1 MSKTEKV
8 VSWVVYR
15 MTTHGKPNRVNAV
28 CQQDEW
34 EAIERARP
42 GYHTLILAG
51 ITSEGEAERL
61 ARKIPLD
68 GDTSK
73 PPKSQALPPRSASN
87 PTAAGGE
94 AGIPPPSS
102 AGTRSHASPDV
113 GETIL
118 GKLPSQ

>member
-15 MTTHGKPNRVNAV
+15 MTIHGKPNVVNAV
-28 CQQDEW
+28 CKQDEW
-34 EAIERARP
+34 EAMERAKP

-51 ITSEGEAERL
+51 ITNEGEAERL
-61 ARKIPLD
+61 ARSSPLG

-73 PPKSQALPPRSASN
+73 PAKSQALPPCSASN
-87 PTAAGGE
+87 PLAAGGE
-94 AGIPPPSS
+94 AGNPPQSS

-113 GETIL
+113 GGMIH
-118 GKLPSQ
+118 

>member
-15 MTTHGKPNRVNAV
+15 MTTHGKPNGGNAV

-34 EAIERARP
+34 EAIERAAP

-61 ARKIPLD
+61 ARSIPLD

-87 PTAAGGE
+87 PLAAGGE
-94 AGIPPPSS
+94 AGIPPQSS
-102 AGTRSHASPDV
+102 VETPSHASPDV
-113 GETIL
+113 AGMIH
-118 GKLPSQ
+118 

>member
-1 MSKTEKV
+1 MNKTEKV

-15 MTTHGKPNRVNAV
+15 MTTHGTPNGVNAV
-28 CQQDEW
+28 CQQEEW
-34 EAIERARP
+34 EAMERARP

-61 ARKIPLD
+61 ARRIPLD

-73 PPKSQALPPRSASN
+73 PPKSQALSPRSKSN
-87 PTAAGGE
+87 PLAAGGE
-94 AGIPPPSS
+94 AGSPPQSS

-113 GETIL
+113 GETIH
-118 GKLPSQ
+118 